1 MDAYLKLDK
10 VNRAYRMVKANLP
23 ATFDAAWH
31 TTNQA
36 TASINTFETFFKSS
50 VYWFDAKY
58 PGLQIPPTVTG
69 ETAPANA
76 ARAAVYTSYM
86 SKIEPSGAAVVV
98 DTTDS
103 DFSKPFEQYRM
114 NYYMDLAVKE
124 YVATNPTWDP

>member
-1 MDAYLKLDK
+1 
-10 VNRAYRMVKANLP
+10 MVKANLP
-23 ATFDAAWH
+23 TTFDAAWH

-36 TASINTFETFFKSS
+36 SATINTFDTFFKSS

-58 PGLQIPPTVTG
+58 PGLQVPPVVTG
-69 ETAPANA
+69 ETAPTNA

>member
-1 MDAYLKLDK
+1 
-10 VNRAYRMVKANLP
+10 MVKANLP
-23 ATFDAAWH
+23 TTFDAAWH
-31 TTNQA
+31 TTNA
-36 TASINTFETFFKSS
+36 PSAAINTFETFFKSS

-58 PGLQIPPTVTG
+58 PGLQVPPVVTG

-86 SKIEPSGAAVVV
+86 SKIEPSGVAVVV